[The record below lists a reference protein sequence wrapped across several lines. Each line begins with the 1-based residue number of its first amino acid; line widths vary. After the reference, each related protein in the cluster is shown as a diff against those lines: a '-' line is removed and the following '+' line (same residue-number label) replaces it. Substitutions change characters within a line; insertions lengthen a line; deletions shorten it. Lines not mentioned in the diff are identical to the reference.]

1 MPSTRTA
8 QPPDMDSL
16 PLLVL
21 VRNIT
26 RTLSYYDDWQDA
38 LTAHLAFDVDIEDIE
53 PAENHPRIRA
63 KIETA
68 PFVVALHGT
77 NGNGTAALDAL
88 TGALQ
93 NRRGK
98 LAVFVGNEVNLAFP
112 TMKSKLDM
120 LKAVRPELIA
130 TQLIEET
137 GRWYYEEIEGASV
150 RNITHGINA
159 DAFPPGPPIV
169 DRPIDIG
176 ARSDRYNIYVGD
188 DQRVALHDMFETK
201 VRQRGLRADIV
212 VGGERFD
219 RQGWAA
225 FLGKSKATIATE
237 AGSDFLDRDDSL
249 SAEVTALLREQSGG
263 IVIKHE
269 SLPRKI
275 SRALLPRAVRHW
287 AAGRLAGT
295 MIEDVH
301 LHRNVGDD
309 VIHAVR
315 ARVFRPERKAPFP
328 TKVVSSRHFD
338 AAACKTLQIL
348 TPGRYNDMLEA
359 GRHFIELD
367 RDFSNVDEV
376 LDQCA
381 DLSFCQRMVDDAFD
395 DLMASH
401 TYAHRMA
408 KLEAALQA
416 L

>member
-1 MPSTRTA
+1 MRA
-8 QPPDMDSL
+8 DQPPDMDRL

-26 RTLSYYDDWQDA
+26 RTLSYYDDWQDV
-38 LTAHLAFDVDIEDIE
+38 LTAHPAFEADVEDIE
-53 PAENHPRIRA
+53 QASNHPRIRA

-68 PFVVALHGT
+68 PFIVALHGT

-88 TGALQ
+88 SSAFQ

-98 LAVFVGNEVNLAFP
+98 LAVFVGNEVNLVYP

-137 GRWYYEEIEGASV
+137 GRWYYEEIEGAIV

-159 DAFPPGPPIV
+159 DAFPPGPPIN

-188 DQRVALHDMFETK
+188 DQRVALHDMFEAK
-201 VRQRGLRADIV
+201 VRQRSLRADIV
-212 VGGERFD
+212 LGGERFD

-225 FLGKSKATIATE
+225 FLGSSKATIATE

-249 SAEVTALLREQSGG
+249 SAEVTALLRKQRGG
-263 IVIKHE
+263 FVIKHQ
-269 SLPRKI
+269 SL
-275 SRALLPRAVRHW
+275 SRQLSRMLLPSAVRHW
-287 AAGRLAGT
+287 AARRLAGT
-295 MIEDVH
+295 MVEDVH
-301 LHRNVGDD
+301 LHQNVDD
-309 VIHAVR
+309 EVIETVR
-315 ARVFRPERKAPFP
+315 RQVFRPERKAPLP
-328 TKVVSSRHFD
+328 TKVISSRHFD

-348 TPGRYNDMLEA
+348 TPGRYNDMLVS

-367 RDFSNVDEV
+367 QDFSNIDEV

-381 DLSFCQRMVDDAFD
+381 DLSFCQKMVDDALD

-408 KLEAALQA
+408 ELEAVL
-416 L
+416 LSL

>member
-1 MPSTRTA
+1 MSSMRTA
-8 QPPDMDSL
+8 QPPDMDRL

-38 LTAHLAFDVDIEDIE
+38 LRAHSAFEVDIEDIE
-53 PAENHPRIRA
+53 PAESHARIRG
-63 KIETA
+63 KVETA
-68 PFVVALHGT
+68 PFIIALHGT

-88 TGALQ
+88 SSALQ

-112 TMKSKLDM
+112 TMRSKLDM
-120 LKAVRPELIA
+120 LTLLRPELIA

-137 GRWYYEEIEGASV
+137 GRWYYREIGGALV
-150 RNITHGINA
+150 RNITHAINA
-159 DAFPPGPPIV
+159 DAFPPGPPLKA
-169 DRPIDIG
+169 RPIDIG

-188 DQRVALHDMFETK
+188 DQRVALHDLFEAK
-201 VRQRGLRADIV
+201 ARQRGLCADIV
-212 VGGERFD
+212 LGGERFD

-225 FLGKSKATIATE
+225 FLSRSKCTIATE

-249 SAEVTALLREQSGG
+249 ASEVTALLHERCGG
-263 IVIKHE
+263 LVIRHE
-269 SLPRKI
+269 SALRRL
-275 SRALLPRAVRHW
+275 SRVLLPRSVRHW
-287 AAGRLAGT
+287 VARHLAGT
-295 MIEDVH
+295 LVEDVH
-301 LHRNVGDD
+301 LHRNVDGE
-309 VIHAVR
+309 VIDEVR
-315 ARVFRPERKAPFP
+315 NRVFRPERRAPFP

-348 TPGRYNDMLEA
+348 TAGRYNDMLRP

-367 RDFSNVDEV
+367 RDFSNFDEV
-376 LDQCA
+376 LDTLS
-381 DLSFCQRMVDDAFD
+381 DLTFCQRMVDDAYD

-401 TYAHRMA
+401 TYAHRMTD
-408 KLEAALQA
+408 LEAALRS